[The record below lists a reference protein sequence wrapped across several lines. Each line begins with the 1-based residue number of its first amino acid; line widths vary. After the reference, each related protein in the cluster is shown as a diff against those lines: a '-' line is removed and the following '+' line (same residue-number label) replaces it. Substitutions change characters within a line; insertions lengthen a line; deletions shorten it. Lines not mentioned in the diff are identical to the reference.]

1 MSTDIEKQSL
11 EAHVELCA
19 ERYGKLETKLEG
31 LEKKV
36 EKLEEHILA
45 IKVYSRCWQS
55 TEQTVDCYWHSN
67 HQRVD
72 HWYHHFNCASNKQM
86 KIIEL
91 VNDLRVVITNEE
103 SDVLGKFHSRE
114 EVLRKDLN
122 EREIQLANQLVNK
135 DILYRQNQN
144 GRITYRKKAG

>member
-1 MSTDIEKQSL
+1 
-11 EAHVELCA
+11 
-19 ERYGKLETKLEG
+19 
-31 LEKKV
+31 
-36 EKLEEHILA
+36 
-45 IKVYSRCWQS
+45 
-55 TEQTVDCYWHSN
+55 
-67 HQRVD
+67 
-72 HWYHHFNCASNKQM
+72 M